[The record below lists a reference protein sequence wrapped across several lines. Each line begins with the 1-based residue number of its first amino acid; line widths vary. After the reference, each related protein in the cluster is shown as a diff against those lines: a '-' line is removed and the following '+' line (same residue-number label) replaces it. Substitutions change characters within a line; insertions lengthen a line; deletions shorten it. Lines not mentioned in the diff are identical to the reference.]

1 MLRVWFG
8 DRPGVIYDTS
18 VYFRNQYEDSWI
30 TDDFAKAVI
39 KDIDRSEVLNAHT
52 IQSPVLGQIPPDK
65 LSGGTK
71 ALILMKHLP
80 GKTFNA
86 SNCGDNCAKWIL
98 KLGKERNFTIA
109 LYHIMDFGSGEFE
122 IRILNGK
129 KLVVHDMDEFLD
141 AAEKYLKGEGAS

>member
-52 IQSPVLGQIPPDK
+52 IQSPVLV
-65 LSGGTK
+65 
-71 ALILMKHLP
+71 
-80 GKTFNA
+80 
-86 SNCGDNCAKWIL
+86 
-98 KLGKERNFTIA
+98 
-109 LYHIMDFGSGEFE
+109 Y
-122 IRILNGK
+122 
-129 KLVVHDMDEFLD
+129 
-141 AAEKYLKGEGAS
+141 